1 MIVVYTGDGKG
12 KTSAALG
19 QILRALGHDLR
30 VACAQFMKR
39 DDVAGEQ
46 RFLASLLGDDFLVGG
61 LGFFRDNQDWTRHRE
76 AALTTLDWASAKVAA
91 DVVQVLV
98 LDEVLY
104 ALGAGVL
111 EQEELQA
118 LLDRARERN
127 VHLIMTG
134 RGLPEWLGRQA
145 DLITEMLPVKH
156 PFNQGQ
162 GALKGIDF

>member
-19 QILRALGHDLR
+19 QILRALGHGLR

-46 RFLASLLGDDFLVGG
+46 RFLATHLGDDFLVGG
-61 LGFFRDNQDWTRHRE
+61 LGFFRDHQDRTRHRE
-76 AALTTLDWASAKVAA
+76 AALSTLVWASSKVAA
-91 DVVQVLV
+91 DVQVLV

-111 EQEELQA
+111 EQKELQA

-127 VHLIMTG
+127 VHLVLTG

>member
-19 QILRALGHDLR
+19 QILRALGHGLR

-39 DDVAGEQ
+39 DGMAGEQ
-46 RFLASLLGDDFLVGG
+46 RFLATHLGEDFLAGG
-61 LGFFRDNQDWTRHRE
+61 LGFFRDNKDRARHRE
-76 AALTTLDWASAKVAA
+76 AALTTLAWASSKVAA
-91 DVVQVLV
+91 DVRILI
-98 LDEVLY
+98 LDEILY

-111 EQEELQA
+111 EQDELQV
-118 LLDRARERN
+118 LLNLARERN
-127 VHLIMTG
+127 VHLVLTG

-145 DLITEMLPVKH
+145 DLITEMRPVKH
-156 PFNQGQ
+156 PFNQGL

>member
-19 QILRALGHDLR
+19 QIIRALGHGLR

-46 RFLASLLGDDFLVGG
+46 RFLASQLGDDFLVGG
-61 LGFFRDNQDWTRHRE
+61 LGFFRDNQDRPRHRE
-76 AALTTLDWASAKVAA
+76 AALSTLAWLSSKVEA
-91 DVVQVLV
+91 DVQVLV
-98 LDEVLY
+98 LDELLY

-127 VHLIMTG
+127 VHLVLTG

>member
-1 MIVVYTGDGKG
+1 MIVVYTGNGKG

-19 QILRALGHDLR
+19 QILRAKGHDLR

-46 RFLASLLGDDFLVGG
+46 RVLASLLGDDYLVGG
-61 LGFFRDNQDWTRHRE
+61 LGFFRDNQDQARHRA
-76 AALTTLDWASAKVAA
+76 AALTTLAWASSKVA
-91 DVVQVLV
+91 DDVQVLV

-111 EQEELQA
+111 RQEELQA
-118 LLDRARERN
+118 LLDGAREHN
-127 VHLIMTG
+127 VHLILTG

>member
-1 MIVVYTGDGKG
+1 VIVVYTGDGKG

-19 QILRALGHDLR
+19 QILRALGHGLR
-30 VACAQFMKR
+30 VACAQFMK
-39 DDVAGEQ
+39 
-46 RFLASLLGDDFLVGG
+46 SNLGDDFLVGG
-61 LGFFRDNQDWTRHRE
+61 LGFFRDNQDRVRHRE
-76 AALTTLDWASAKVAA
+76 AALSTLAWASSKVAA
-91 DVVQVLV
+91 DDVNVLV

-104 ALGAGVL
+104 ALSAGVL

-127 VHLIMTG
+127 VHLILTG
-134 RGLPEWLGRQA
+134 RGLPEWLGGQA

>member
-19 QILRALGHDLR
+19 QILRALGHGLR

-39 DDVAGEQ
+39 DGMAGEQ
-46 RFLASLLGDDFLVGG
+46 RFLAAHLGDDFLVGG
-61 LGFFRDNQDWTRHRE
+61 LGFFRDNQDRTRHRE
-76 AALTTLDWASAKVAA
+76 AALSTLAWATSKVAA
-91 DVVQVLV
+91 DIQILI

-111 EQEELQA
+111 EQEELQG
-118 LLDRARERN
+118 LLDLARERS
-127 VHLIMTG
+127 VHLVLTG
-134 RGLPEWLGRQA
+134 RGLPEWLGQQA
-145 DLITEMLPVKH
+145 DLITEMLPIKH

>member
-12 KTSAALG
+12 KTSAAMG
-19 QILRALGHDLR
+19 QIIRALGHGLR

-46 RFLASLLGDDFLVGG
+46 RFLASQLGDDFLVGG
-61 LGFFRDNQDWTRHRE
+61 LGFFRDNQDRTRHRE
-76 AALTTLDWASAKVAA
+76 AALSTLAWVSSKVEA
-91 DVVQVLV
+91 DVQVLV
-98 LDEVLY
+98 LDELLY

-111 EQEELQA
+111 EQKELQA
-118 LLDRARERN
+118 LLDRARERD
-127 VHLIMTG
+127 VHLVLTG

>member
-19 QILRALGHDLR
+19 QILRALGHGLR

-39 DDVAGEQ
+39 DGMAGEQ
-46 RFLASLLGDDFLVGG
+46 RFLASRLGEDFLVGG
-61 LGFFRDNQDWTRHRE
+61 LGFFRDNKDRARHRE
-76 AALTTLDWASAKVAA
+76 AAMDTLSWASSRAA
-91 DVVQVLV
+91 AGVQILV
-98 LDEVLY
+98 LDEILY

-111 EQEELQA
+111 EQDELQA
-118 LLDRARERN
+118 LLDLARKQN
-127 VHLIMTG
+127 VHLILTG
-134 RGLPEWLGRQA
+134 RGLPEWLGQQA

-162 GALKGIDF
+162 GALKGIDY

>member
-19 QILRALGHDLR
+19 QILRALGHGLR

-46 RFLASLLGDDFLVGG
+46 RFLASQLADDFFVGG
-61 LGFFRDNQDWTRHRE
+61 LGFFRDNQDRARHRE
-76 AALTTLDWASAKVAA
+76 AVLSTLAWVSSKIAND
-91 DVVQVLV
+91 VQVLV

-127 VHLIMTG
+127 VHLVLTG

-145 DLITEMLPVKH
+145 DLVTEMLPVKH

>member
-12 KTSAALG
+12 KTSAAMG
-19 QILRALGHDLR
+19 QIIRALGHGLR

-46 RFLASLLGDDFLVGG
+46 RFLASQLGDDFLVGG
-61 LGFFRDNQDWTRHRE
+61 LGFFRDNQDRPRHRE
-76 AALTTLDWASAKVAA
+76 AALSTLAWASSKVAA
-91 DVVQVLV
+91 DVQVLV
-98 LDEVLY
+98 LDELLY

-118 LLDRARERN
+118 FLDRARERN
-127 VHLIMTG
+127 VHLVLTG

-145 DLITEMLPVKH
+145 DLITEMLSVKH

>member
-12 KTSAALG
+12 KTSAAMG
-19 QILRALGHDLR
+19 QIIRALGHGLR

-46 RFLASLLGDDFLVGG
+46 RFLASQLGDDFLVGG
-61 LGFFRDNQDWTRHRE
+61 LGFFRDNQDRTRHRE
-76 AALTTLDWASAKVAA
+76 AALSTLAWVSSKVEA
-91 DVVQVLV
+91 DVQVLV
-98 LDEVLY
+98 LDELLY

-111 EQEELQA
+111 EQKELQA

-127 VHLIMTG
+127 VHLVLTG

>member
-19 QILRALGHDLR
+19 QILRALGHGLR

-46 RFLASLLGDDFLVGG
+46 RFLASQLGDDFFVGG
-61 LGFFRDNQDWTRHRE
+61 LGFFRDNQDRARHRE
-76 AALTTLDWASAKVAA
+76 AVLSTLAWVSSKIAND
-91 DVVQVLV
+91 VQVLV

-127 VHLIMTG
+127 VHLVLTG

-145 DLITEMLPVKH
+145 DLVTEMLPVKH

>member
-1 MIVVYTGDGKG
+1 VIVVYTGDGKG

-19 QILRALGHDLR
+19 QILRALGHGLR

-39 DDVAGEQ
+39 DGAAGEQ
-46 RFLASLLGDDFLVGG
+46 RFLASNLGDDFLVGG
-61 LGFFRDNQDWTRHRE
+61 LGFFRDNQDRVRHRE
-76 AALTTLDWASAKVAA
+76 AALSTLAWASSKVAA
-91 DVVQVLV
+91 DDVNVLV

-104 ALGAGVL
+104 ALSAGVL

-127 VHLIMTG
+127 VHLILTG
-134 RGLPEWLGRQA
+134 RGLPEWLGGQA